1 MAITLKAIRQESY
14 PASYTRGNT
23 LYTNQQVITCRS
35 CEWEGEGVSTVKAE
49 VLGKDEELYMVELTV
64 DEANDKITDYSC
76 ECEDSL
82 IHKGMCSHCVAAALH
97 YWRES
102 ILQEQKQKDII
113 GQAPEELPAG
123 SGTRVSSP
131 EITSLIYRY
140 SMREKARF
148 FQPSVAGKVEL
159 EPALK
164 KYSQTWKLTLRIGM
178 DYKYALKNIGD
189 FLEAVEN
196 GEKVTYGKKLSFI
209 HERSAFTPQARE
221 FISFLERAYKDR
233 EELRTETY
241 YYSGE
246 RYRSNPQELNL
257 TEREAAEFF
266 LLMRGK
272 RCRLLDSAEGSSELS
287 VVEGNPPLVIEIT
300 ARDDGC
306 FMVLPRLEVFS
317 SDESLFVRMGEAVY
331 CCSEDFARDMKEV
344 CQYGNWRECA
354 HLEIAVKDMN
364 AFCSTIYPVLREH
377 AEVKL
382 QGDIGAYMPEEVQIR
397 IYLDLEREKLTCR
410 LESEYGDKS
419 FNMLGAFSVEDMYR
433 DIARESRAVYTARA
447 YFDNTGDKKVL
458 TLPVNQDDRVYQLLA
473 TGMDQLRQTGEVF
486 VSENLKKLSVRRAPR
501 VTVGI
506 TLSGDL
512 LDLTI
517 SSEKLPFGELEGLL
531 QSYRQRKKYYRLKDG
546 DFLRLEDNSV
556 SALAEIMEGLSLDG
570 RDLEAGSC
578 RIPRFRAF
586 YLDQV
591 FREAKEGIEI
601 QRSQSFK
608 SMIRNMKSADDS
620 DFEVPD
626 HLKGTLRN
634 YQKAGYRWLC
644 TLEAMGFGGIL
655 ADDMGLG
662 KTIQM
667 IAFLCARYEK
677 EGDAAGAPSLI
688 VCPASLVYNWEGELD
703 RFAPQLRKKVL
714 VGNREER
721 KEIYDH
727 YSEFQILITSYDIL
741 KRDVEDYRGLEFYCE
756 VLDEAQYI
764 KNHMTQAA
772 RAAKSV
778 RAGVKF
784 ALTGTPIENRLSELW
799 SIFDYLM
806 PGILGKYSGFQKEYE
821 IPIVQHSDKIAA
833 RRLQK
838 MIKPFVMRRLKKDVL
853 KELPDK
859 IENVVYSRLQG
870 EQERV
875 YAANVQKLLS
885 QLEQPSGTG
894 SQGEKFQVLAQLT
907 RLRQICCDPGLVYED
922 YKGESAKVDTCMELV
937 DNAIEGGHKVLIF
950 SQFTTMLDILK
961 KRLKKK
967 RISYH
972 ILTGS
977 TKKED
982 RAELVKAFNKD
993 AVPVF
998 LISLKAGGTGL
1009 NLTAASI
1016 VIHFDPWW
1024 NIAAQNQATDR
1035 THRIGQEETVTVFKL
1050 IAKDT
1055 VEEKILKLQEDKKL
1069 LSDQIISEHGV
1080 SVAAMSSEEIAGL
1093 LKEET

>member
-1 MAITLKAIRQESY
+1 
-14 PASYTRGNT
+14 
-23 LYTNQQVITCRS
+23 
-35 CEWEGEGVSTVKAE
+35 
-49 VLGKDEELYMVELTV
+49 
-64 DEANDKITDYSC
+64 
-76 ECEDSL
+76 
-82 IHKGMCSHCVAAALH
+82 
-97 YWRES
+97 
-102 ILQEQKQKDII
+102 
-113 GQAPEELPAG
+113 
-123 SGTRVSSP
+123 
-131 EITSLIYRY
+131 
-140 SMREKARF
+140 
-148 FQPSVAGKVEL
+148 
-159 EPALK
+159 
-164 KYSQTWKLTLRIGM
+164 
-178 DYKYALKNIGD
+178 
-189 FLEAVEN
+189 
-196 GEKVTYGKKLSFI
+196 
-209 HERSAFTPQARE
+209 
-221 FISFLERAYKDR
+221 
-233 EELRTETY
+233 
-241 YYSGE
+241 
-246 RYRSNPQELNL
+246 
-257 TEREAAEFF
+257 
-266 LLMRGK
+266 
-272 RCRLLDSAEGSSELS
+272 
-287 VVEGNPPLVIEIT
+287 
-300 ARDDGC
+300 
-306 FMVLPRLEVFS
+306 
-317 SDESLFVRMGEAVY
+317 
-331 CCSEDFARDMKEV
+331 
-344 CQYGNWRECA
+344 
-354 HLEIAVKDMN
+354 
-364 AFCSTIYPVLREH
+364 
-377 AEVKL
+377 
-382 QGDIGAYMPEEVQIR
+382 MP
-397 IYLDLEREKLTCR
+397 
-410 LESEYGDKS
+410 
-419 FNMLGAFSVEDMYR
+419 
-433 DIARESRAVYTARA
+433 
-447 YFDNTGDKKVL
+447 
-458 TLPVNQDDRVYQLLA
+458 
-473 TGMDQLRQTGEVF
+473 
-486 VSENLKKLSVRRAPR
+486 
-501 VTVGI
+501 
-506 TLSGDL
+506 
-512 LDLTI
+512 
-517 SSEKLPFGELEGLL
+517 
-531 QSYRQRKKYYRLKDG
+531 
-546 DFLRLEDNSV
+546 
-556 SALAEIMEGLSLDG
+556 LSL
-570 RDLEAGSC
+570 E
-578 RIPRFRAF
+578 
-586 YLDQV
+586 
-591 FREAKEGIEI
+591 
-601 QRSQSFK
+601 
-608 SMIRNMKSADDS
+608 
-620 DFEVPD
+620 
-626 HLKGTLRN
+626 
-634 YQKAGYRWLC
+634 
-644 TLEAMGFGGIL
+644 
-655 ADDMGLG
+655 
-662 KTIQM
+662 
-667 IAFLCARYEK
+667 
-677 EGDAAGAPSLI
+677 
-688 VCPASLVYNWEGELD
+688 
-703 RFAPQLRKKVL
+703 KKVL